1 MRSHKQKLNDLNPG
15 APEMNKARLI
25 VEIAKRNTSA
35 TAEFL
40 SQFAVTDLAAYL
52 AQLTKLA
59 NESLNEPQTRYA
71 VS

>member
-1 MRSHKQKLNDLNPG
+1 
-15 APEMNKARLI
+15 MNKARLI

-59 NESLNEPQTRYA
+59 NESLSEPQTRYA
-71 VS
+71 TS